1 MTTISIAEFQN
12 FLVEM
17 PKEVQKKVL
26 LRMSQVAFDK
36 AKEGAN
42 RHFVTGALRQSLRN
56 ERAATALDPNRRRV
70 YHDANRAPHAVFVN
84 FGTRP
89 HVITPKNKKALRWA
103 TPSGF
108 AFAKS
113 VQHPGYKGDAYMVR
127 AATEAI
133 RSMRKIV
140 DDAMKEI
147 DSDA

>member
-12 FLVEM
+12 FITEV
-17 PKEVQKKVL
+17 PKALRKTIL

-42 RHFVTGALRQSLRN
+42 RHFQTGALRQSLRN

-84 FGTRP
+84 FGTKP
-89 HVITPKNKKALRWA
+89 HVIVPKNKKALRWVSGNGFVFA
-103 TPSGF
+103 T
-108 AFAKS
+108 K
-113 VQHPGYKGDAYMVR
+113 VNHPGYKGDAYMVR

-133 RSMRKIV
+133 RSMRSIV
-140 DDAMKEI
+140 NEAMKEV
-147 DSDA
+147 DRDA